1 MAVRGLVVFKAPGK
15 YASRQ
20 SSFSQ
25 CPVSPWIRSLRLSA
39 DYLDLQE
46 RPCYKRASSSGVA
59 HPSKIKGQSM
69 HPVVQLLVEIA
80 GILLLGALGE
90 FIFARTRVP
99 DVVWLVA
106 AGILA
111 GPVSGLIPAGLL
123 KPGIPFFGAI
133 ALTIILSSGAFRLR
147 LSEVAA
153 AAPRGILLGLSGFV
167 FSLIAIYVFFWLST
181 RMGYVHPAR
190 PLAWL
195 MAGAIVA
202 GTSSV
207 IIMPTMATARV
218 PSRVARML
226 EVESSATDAL
236 TVIVT
241 MVLIDLLMS
250 GSANISRPFIA
261 LARDIGVGVALG
273 VIAATFL
280 LPGIPAMREKPHGY
294 TVFLASM
301 FALYGI
307 TDFFGGNG
315 AMAVLVA
322 SVLVGNASTIVP
334 RVFPGA
340 RGAVFAATETIAIM
354 QDQMT
359 FLIKSFFFFL
369 IGLMFPMDL
378 KMIALAAAAVLFLM
392 GMRIPAVL
400 LSTRHM
406 RLGKKEF
413 GFLCAAIPRGL
424 AAGVLATLPMQYG
437 VPGSENLAPA
447 VFAVIVLSVLVFA
460 IGFSVVGRLP
470 NELTSAE

>member
-1 MAVRGLVVFKAPGK
+1 
-15 YASRQ
+15 
-20 SSFSQ
+20 
-25 CPVSPWIRSLRLSA
+25 
-39 DYLDLQE
+39 
-46 RPCYKRASSSGVA
+46 
-59 HPSKIKGQSM
+59 M
-69 HPVVQLLVEIA
+69 HPVVQLLIEIA

-111 GPVSGLIPAGLL
+111 GPVSGLIPSGSLQ
-123 KPGIPFFGAI
+123 PGIPFFGAI

-153 AAPRGILLGLSGFV
+153 AAPRGIFLGLSGFV
-167 FSLIAIYVFFWLST
+167 FSLIAIYGFFWLST
-181 RMGYVHPAR
+181 KMGFVRPAR
-190 PLAWL
+190 PLVWL

-207 IIMPTMATARV
+207 IIMPTMAMARA

-241 MVLIDLLMS
+241 MVLIDLAVS
-250 GSANISRPFIA
+250 GDAVISRPFIA
-261 LARDIGVGVALG
+261 LARELGVGVGLG
-273 VIAATFL
+273 VIAAGML
-280 LPGIPAMREKPHGY
+280 VPGIPSMRDKPHGY

-307 TDFFGGNG
+307 TDSFRGNG

-334 RVFPGA
+334 RLFPGA
-340 RGAVFAATETIAIM
+340 HGAVFAATQTIAVM

-378 KMIALAAAAVLFLM
+378 KMIALAAVAVLFLM
-392 GMRIPAVL
+392 AMRVPAVL
-400 LSTRHM
+400 FSTRRM
-406 RLGKKEF
+406 GLGKKEF
-413 GFLCAAIPRGL
+413 WFLCAAIPRGL

-437 VPGSENLAPA
+437 VPGAEYLAPA
-447 VFAVIVLSVLVFA
+447 VFAVIVLSTLAFT
-460 IGFSVVGRLP
+460 IGVTIVGQLP
-470 NELTSAE
+470 DEPTPTE

>member
-1 MAVRGLVVFKAPGK
+1 
-15 YASRQ
+15 
-20 SSFSQ
+20 
-25 CPVSPWIRSLRLSA
+25 
-39 DYLDLQE
+39 
-46 RPCYKRASSSGVA
+46 
-59 HPSKIKGQSM
+59 M

-133 ALTIILSSGAFRLR
+133 ALTIILSSGAFRLQ

-153 AAPRGILLGLSGFV
+153 AAPRGIFLGLSGFV
-167 FSLIAIYVFFWLST
+167 FSLIAIYGFFWLST
-181 RMGYVHPAR
+181 EMGYVRPAR
-190 PLAWL
+190 PLVWL

-207 IIMPTMATARV
+207 IIMPTMAMARV

-236 TVIVT
+236 CVIVT
-241 MVLIDLLMS
+241 MVLLDLLVS
-250 GSANISRPFIA
+250 GSAHISRPFIA
-261 LARDIGVGVALG
+261 LARELGVGLALG
-273 VIAATFL
+273 AIAAAVL
-280 LPGIPAMREKPHGY
+280 LPGIPSMRDKPHGY

-307 TDFFGGNG
+307 TDLFRGNG
-315 AMAVLVA
+315 ALAVLVA

-334 RVFPGA
+334 RLFPGA
-340 RGAVFAATETIAIM
+340 HGHAFAVTQTIGII
-354 QDQMT
+354 QDQIT

-378 KMIALAAAAVLFLM
+378 TVIGLAAVAMLFLM
-392 GMRIPAVL
+392 AMRVPAVL
-400 LSTRHM
+400 LSTRRM
-406 RLGKKEF
+406 GLGKKEF
-413 GFLCAAIPRGL
+413 WFLCAAIPRGL
-424 AAGVLATLPMQYG
+424 AAGVLATLPTQYG
-437 VPGSENLAPA
+437 VQGAENLAPA

-460 IGFSVVGRLP
+460 IGFSIVGQLQ
-470 NELTSAE
+470 NEPAPTE